1 MYFIILIDMF
11 ICLQSFIESLSAKSD
26 AYVKHWMAQFIL
38 LIATRFIDKKLVF
51 NEKIAVVPANTTKRR
66 LDLLSKYRDIVIESL
81 LGTSLYMVNILT
93 FIILSTNI
101 VLFNSLP
108 MV

>member
-1 MYFIILIDMF
+1 
-11 ICLQSFIESLSAKSD
+11 
-26 AYVKHWMAQFIL
+26 L
-38 LIATRFIDKKLVF
+38 LIATRFIDTKLVF
-51 NEKIAVVPANTTKRR
+51 NEKIAVVPANTTKRT